1 MSAVIEAAWIGLG
14 GVVAGGLAGVA
25 GAVVVARM
33 TARTTLAAI
42 TTGTAN
48 VREQIAADRNNRI
61 WERRA
66 AAYVDAIAGIRHRQK
81 VRGCQI
87 VGTRVGTEPERPK
100 VPADWVD
107 VEARLIA
114 YSSQGILAALR
125 AASDGGRRFEDQI
138 ALWQADT
145 DKAHAAQDLARQGV
159 VPPAW
164 APSTTPGDLE
174 VAQKEADQL
183 DDALIDQ
190 IRVELLG
197 GAGAAFAALSGPE
210 PTG

>member
-1 MSAVIEAAWIGLG
+1 
-14 GVVAGGLAGVA
+14 
-25 GAVVVARM
+25 M

-100 VPADWVD
+100 VPTDWVH

-164 APSTTPGDLE
+164 ARPRPRVTWRWRRRKPTSSTMRSSTRSGSSCW
-174 VAQKEADQL
+174 
-183 DDALIDQ
+183 
-190 IRVELLG
+190 
-197 GAGAAFAALSGPE
+197 GAPE
-210 PTG
+210 PRLPH